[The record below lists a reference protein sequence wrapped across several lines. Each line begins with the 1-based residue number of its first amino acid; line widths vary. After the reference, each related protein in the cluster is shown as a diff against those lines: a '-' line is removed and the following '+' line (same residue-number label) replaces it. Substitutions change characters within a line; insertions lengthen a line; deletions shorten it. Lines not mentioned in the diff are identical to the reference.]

1 MKASKFMM
9 SLSAAVFGGVMYMQI
24 AGACSR
30 MQAAVL
36 GTAMLVCMAL
46 LCGSLWQN
54 AAGQQSGP
62 QGGPRPMDKAAHIA
76 YRADLMSRSA
86 DGRLEENRQ
95 KFQMPH
101 DRVERCMRY
110 VKAVEKQSERLK
122 AKSRSATGACARN
135 GEFDA
140 LLERWQARQEAKNR
154 RAAMQI

>member
-36 GTAMLVCMAL
+36 GTAMLVCMAICYADL
-46 LCGSLWQN
+46 QREKRRKAVQEDKARR
-54 AAGQQSGP
+54 AARVS
-62 QGGPRPMDKAAHIA
+62 MDKAAHIA
-76 YRADLMSRSA
+76 YPRRPDEADPLMA
-86 DGRLEENRQ
+86 DWKKNRQ

-110 VKAVEKQSERLK
+110 VKAVEKDEKRAEK
-122 AKSRSATGACARN
+122 ARKAR
-135 GEFDA
+135 FDA
-140 LLERWQARQEAKNR
+140 LLLERWQARQANR
-154 RAAMQI
+154 EKGNAEI